1 MSDQPRPE
9 QVNALRRS
17 SRHWIYRHSLP
28 VRVCH
33 WVNVL
38 CMTVLLMSGLQ
49 IFNAHPALYW
59 GEQSNFSAPVLELA
73 AQQSASGQP
82 LGITTVFGYPFATTG
97 VLGVSRTYGQT
108 EARGFPAWATIPS
121 AQWLAMGRRW
131 HFFFAWIFVVN
142 GGLYLLYLVISG
154 HLRRGLLPSRRDL
167 REIGSS
173 VWDHMRL
180 RFPKGEEGYNVLQR
194 LSYLIVLFGLVP
206 LLILAGL
213 AMSPRID
220 AGFPLLV
227 TLFGGRQS
235 ARTVHFL
242 CAFGLL
248 TFTVVHLVM
257 VVVSGVWNNVRS
269 MLTGWY
275 AIADAGG
282 QDAD

>member
-1 MSDQPRPE
+1 
-9 QVNALRRS
+9 
-17 SRHWIYRHSLP
+17 
-28 VRVCH
+28 
-33 WVNVL
+33 
-38 CMTVLLMSGLQ
+38 MTVLLMSGLQ

-73 AQQSASGQP
+73 AQQSASGQL
-82 LGITTVFGYPFATTG
+82 LGITTIFGHPFATTG
-97 VLGVSRTYGQT
+97 VLGVSRTYGRT

-121 AQWLAMGRRW
+121 GQWLAMGRRW

-142 GGLYLLYLVISG
+142 GALYSLYLLISG

-173 VWDHMRL
+173 VWDHLRL

-194 LSYLIVLFGLVP
+194 LSYLLILFGLVP

-220 AGFPLLV
+220 AGFPVLV

-257 VVVSGVWNNVRS
+257 VVLSGVWNNVRS

>member
-1 MSDQPRPE
+1 
-9 QVNALRRS
+9 
-17 SRHWIYRHSLP
+17 
-28 VRVCH
+28 
-33 WVNVL
+33 
-38 CMTVLLMSGLQ
+38 MTVLLMSGLQ

-59 GEQSNFSAPVLELA
+59 GEQSNFSVPVLALA
-73 AQQSASGQP
+73 AQHSASGQP
-82 LGITTVFGYPFATTG
+82 VGITAVFGHPFDTTG

-108 EARGFPAWATIPS
+108 EARGFPAWATIPR

-131 HFFFAWIFVVN
+131 HFFFAWILVVN
-142 GGLYLLYLVISG
+142 GALYLLYLVISG

-180 RFPKGEEGYNVLQR
+180 HFPKGEEAKRYNVLQR

-227 TLFGGRQS
+227 TVFGGRQS

-248 TFTVVHLVM
+248 VFTMVHLVM
-257 VVVSGVWNNVRS
+257 VVLSGVWNNLRS

-275 AIADAGG
+275 AISDAGG
-282 QDAD
+282 RDAD